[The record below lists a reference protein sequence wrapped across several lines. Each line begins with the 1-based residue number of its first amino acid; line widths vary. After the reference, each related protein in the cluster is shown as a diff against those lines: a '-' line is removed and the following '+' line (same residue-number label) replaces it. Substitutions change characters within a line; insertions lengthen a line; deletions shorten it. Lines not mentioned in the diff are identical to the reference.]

1 MVLRTALLAETGKLD
16 PRDSAA
22 AGRLESAA
30 DGAGLATLTLIW
42 LATLTLDWLA
52 TWIAAVGE
60 RRTADGMRDSRASEL
75 TEIPPN
81 SHTIS
86 AGYGG
91 ITSGNFFAAGHTN
104 RNKKKNFNKTNKQN
118 EVKGH
123 RLLSV

>member
-30 DGAGLATLTLIW
+30 DGAGLATLTL
-42 LATLTLDWLA
+42 DWLA

-60 RRTADGMRDSRASEL
+60 PRTAAGMRDSRASEL
-75 TEIPPN
+75 AEIPPN

-91 ITSGNFFAAGHTN
+91 ITSGDFFAAGHTN
-104 RNKKKNFNKTNKQN
+104 RNKTKNFNKTNKSN
-118 EVKGH
+118 EVKGR
-123 RLLSV
+123 RLISV